1 MSGIPER
8 EWDWVAFLDAVT
20 GIAAIAR
27 ILDQV
32 PMSDATRIVCLERLA
47 ADSRDSLRLAEVLVT
62 RAKRGDQWW

>member
-1 MSGIPER
+1 MTGIPEK

-32 PMSDATRIVCLERLA
+32 PMNDATRLVCMERLA
-47 ADSRDSLRLAEVLVT
+47 VDSKDSLHLANLLVA

>member
-1 MSGIPER
+1 MTGIPEK

-32 PMSDATRIVCLERLA
+32 PMNDATRMVCLERLA
-47 ADSRDSLRLAEVLVT
+47 VDSKDSLRLADLLVA